1 MCVQLLAARHCDLC
15 HCVSLCVSSLF
26 TGECCVFLL
35 LAPAPGSRGRT
46 VDLLP
51 APAQWDPVD
60 PVDPLVLRVPSVCL
74 LTLCWPMVAGTQTD
88 VSINAPGARNRGLT
102 KIVVACYH
110 QHHHPHRLSD
120 QISQITVSSQWWSM
134 FTWIGLILTKI
145 TAFVPL
151 SL

>member
-1 MCVQLLAARHCDLC
+1 MCVQLLAAHHCDLC

-46 VDLLP
+46 PDLLP
-51 APAQWDPVD
+51 APAQWDPVGPSGPTCPAG
-60 PVDPLVLRVPSVCL
+60 PVDL
-74 LTLCWPMVAGTQTD
+74 LTLCRPMVAETQTD

-110 QHHHPHRLSD
+110 QHHRPHRLSD

>member
-1 MCVQLLAARHCDLC
+1 MPLCFSVCQQLVHR
-15 HCVSLCVSSLF
+15 
-26 TGECCVFLL
+26 
-35 LAPAPGSRGRT
+35 R
-46 VDLLP
+46 
-51 APAQWDPVD
+51 
-60 PVDPLVLRVPSVCL
+60 VLRVFVACTCARLPWTDSRLAPSSRAVGPSGPSGPTCPAGPVDL
-74 LTLCWPMVAGTQTD
+74 LTLCRPMVAETQTD

-110 QHHHPHRLSD
+110 QHHRPHRLSD